1 MAVEVIPG
9 SPFQPD
15 VTLSYKGQTIL
26 ELETSAVRNI
36 KLSGKYCEDD
46 IVLNYTKRGS
56 REDAETYFDVT
67 TFLDTQD
74 TGGIAF
80 QREYWLRSP
89 AKSTTEFVFVDGRS
103 APASYYANN
112 ANSTSVIAPFG
123 CI

>member
-74 TGGIAF
+74 TGGIAV
-80 QREYWLRSP
+80 EE
-89 AKSTTEFVFVDGRS
+89 T
-103 APASYYANN
+103 
-112 ANSTSVIAPFG
+112 
-123 CI
+123 